1 MDTVTARERL
11 EEMRGQIDS
20 SILVLQGE
28 HPAGRAATDSPQDPA
43 DAGSTLSETDRTE
56 AALDA
61 VQSQRRLV
69 MDALVRIDRGVYGTC
84 ADCGKPIPERPAGCQ
99 AGGGPLRELPVQAG
113 PQALSVPAAISRG
126 FHARWGLPACRPGAI
141 GAPGGSGGSLPRAST
156 RDGACRLAGQAPSA
170 PRGLRGVAPP
180 G

>member
-1 MDTVTARERL
+1 VDTVTARERL

-28 HPAGRAATDSPQDPA
+28 HPAGRAASDSPQDPA

-84 ADCGKPIPERPAGCQ
+84 ADCGKPIPEGRLDARPEAARCVNCQ
-99 AGGGPLRELPVQAG
+99 
-113 PQALSVPAAISRG
+113 SR
-126 FHARWGLPACRPGAI
+126 
-141 GAPGGSGGSLPRAST
+141 
-156 RDGACRLAGQAPSA
+156 RDR
-170 PRGLRGVAPP
+170 RH
-180 G
+180 